1 MTITTIIY
9 ALAAILF
16 AGLISYTT
24 TPAVQRFAH
33 IVGAIDVPK
42 DDRRMHDHPIP
53 RMGGLAIFLG
63 FALTTL
69 LFCEYTPTMLAMWF
83 GGLIIVFV
91 GILDDIYSINPL
103 LKLLGQF
110 LAALVATLQGMTIEF
125 VQFFGNY
132 VEFGY
137 FAIPITLIWI
147 VGLTNAINLID
158 GLDGLSCGVST
169 ICSATLLTI
178 MLFKGDYTSALIT
191 AVLVGSCLGFLP
203 FNSHP
208 AKIFMGDTGSMFLGY
223 TLSLLSIQGMFKL
236 DTAMSFLIPLSIF
249 GLPLFDTAFAFIRR
263 ILHGQSPF
271 TPDKGH
277 IHHRLIRM
285 GLSQKDSGYTLYA
298 ICGILGVAAFFLAY
312 ESYIKALAVI
322 LIGFSILVIN
332 LLLHN
337 KKEN

>member
-1 MTITTIIY
+1 
-9 ALAAILF
+9 
-16 AGLISYTT
+16 
-24 TPAVQRFAH
+24 
-33 IVGAIDVPK
+33 
-42 DDRRMHDHPIP
+42 
-53 RMGGLAIFLG
+53 
-63 FALTTL
+63 
-69 LFCEYTPTMLAMWF
+69 
-83 GGLIIVFV
+83 
-91 GILDDIYSINPL
+91 
-103 LKLLGQF
+103 
-110 LAALVATLQGMTIEF
+110 
-125 VQFFGNY
+125 
-132 VEFGY
+132 
-137 FAIPITLIWI
+137 
-147 VGLTNAINLID
+147 
-158 GLDGLSCGVST
+158 
-169 ICSATLLTI
+169 
-178 MLFKGDYTSALIT
+178 
-191 AVLVGSCLGFLP
+191 
-203 FNSHP
+203 
-208 AKIFMGDTGSMFLGY
+208 MGDTGSMFLGY

-285 GLSQKDSGYTLYA
+285 GLSQKDSVYTLYA